1 MDIQFVGLL
10 VTMTKLFG
18 EAICLSDALQSPDLG
33 LSLAV
38 NLVEALVQTFTDS
51 RAETHF
57 EELWKEVIKTAE
69 QCDGETD
76 PAPK

>member
-10 VTMTKLFG
+10 ITMTKLFG

-38 NLVEALVQTFTDS
+38 NLVEALVQTFTD
-51 RAETHF
+51 
-57 EELWKEVIKTAE
+57 
-69 QCDGETD
+69 
-76 PAPK
+76 